1 MNLAKGQYKDIILSI
16 DEENIKC
23 ADCNKE
29 NPTKV
34 SVNNGII
41 LCEGCALQHLELGP
55 NVSYIR
61 DLSGDFDEYLLNF
74 FTLGGNS
81 KFKRFLKE
89 ENVDES
95 LPINKKYLTR
105 ACEFYR
111 INLKRKVQ
119 GDNLLKKK
127 YENPNEI
134 VENMENNFPEF
145 EDYVMKNQKHSKNQ
159 KIDQAKKIIGNI
171 GSGLFSFGKKMYS
184 NVKQGAN
191 YVAVKAQPATKS
203 IKKGAVFM
211 GHQVEGMY
219 ANIKNKILKK
229 GQKELNE
236 KNEHKEDENN
246 NENNINNEKN
256 ENNEN
261 NIENEKKEDEKKVE
275 EVKKDENSGPGIL
288 LNNPFNNE
296 PAKEQNSEQ

>member
-1 MNLAKGQYKDIILSI
+1 MELSKEQYKDIILSI

-23 ADCNKE
+23 ADCGKE
-29 NPTKV
+29 NPIKV

-61 DLSGDFDEYLLNF
+61 DLSGEFDEYLLNY

-81 KFKRFLKE
+81 KFKKFLKE
-89 ENVDES
+89 ENVDTS

-119 GDNLLKKK
+119 GVDLLTKK

-145 EDYVMKNQKHSKNQ
+145 EDYVIKNQKQNKNQ
-159 KIDQAKKIIGNI
+159 KLGQAKKLIGNI
-171 GSGLFSFGKKMYS
+171 GSGLFSFGKKVYS
-184 NVKQGAN
+184 GVKQGAN
-191 YVAVKAQPATKS
+191 FVAVKAQPATNK
-203 IKKGAVFM
+203 IKKGAVYM
-211 GHQVEGMY
+211 GHQVGGVY
-219 ANIKNKILKK
+219 SNIKNKITSLNK
-229 GQKELNE
+229 GQQKEKEEE
-236 KNEHKEDENN
+236 KDENGN
-246 NENNINNEKN
+246 KN
-256 ENNEN
+256 DN
-261 NIENEKKEDEKKVE
+261 NEKKEENEIKEEEKKE
-275 EVKKDENSGPGIL
+275 EVKNEENNGAGIL
-288 LNNPFNNE
+288 LNNPSINNE
-296 PAKEQNSEQ
+296 PSQEQKAEQ

>member
-1 MNLAKGQYKDIILSI
+1 MEIAKGQYKDIILSI

-23 ADCNKE
+23 ADCGKE
-29 NPTKV
+29 NPIKV

-61 DLSGDFDEYLLNF
+61 DLSGEFDEYLLNY

-81 KFKRFLKE
+81 KFKKFLKE
-89 ENVDES
+89 ENVDTS

-119 GDNLLKKK
+119 GVDLLTKK

-145 EDYVMKNQKHSKNQ
+145 EDYVIKNQKQNKNQ
-159 KIDQAKKIIGNI
+159 KLGQAKKLIGNI
-171 GSGLFSFGKKMYS
+171 GSGLFSFGKKVYS
-184 NVKQGAN
+184 GVKQGAN
-191 YVAVKAQPATKS
+191 FVAVKAQPATNK
-203 IKKGAVFM
+203 IKKGAVYM
-211 GHQVEGMY
+211 GHQVGGVY
-219 ANIKNKILKK
+219 SNIKNKITSLNK
-229 GQKELNE
+229 GQQKEKEEE
-236 KNEHKEDENN
+236 KDEN
-246 NENNINNEKN
+246 ENKNDNNEKIEEN
-256 ENNEN
+256 EIKE
-261 NIENEKKEDEKKVE
+261 EEKKE
-275 EVKKDENSGPGIL
+275 EVKNEENNGAGIL
-288 LNNPFNNE
+288 LNNPSINNE
-296 PAKEQNSEQ
+296 PSQEQKAEQ

>member
-1 MNLAKGQYKDIILSI
+1 MEVNKSQYKDIILSI

-23 ADCNKE
+23 ADCGKE
-29 NPTKV
+29 NPIKV

-61 DLSGDFDEYLLNF
+61 DLSGEFDEYLLNY

-81 KFKRFLKE
+81 KFKKFLKE
-89 ENVDES
+89 ENVDTS

-119 GDNLLKKK
+119 GVDLLTKK

-145 EDYVMKNQKHSKNQ
+145 EDYVIKNQKQNKNQ
-159 KIDQAKKIIGNI
+159 KLGQAKKLIGNI
-171 GSGLFSFGKKMYS
+171 GSGLFSFGKKVYS
-184 NVKQGAN
+184 GVKQGAN
-191 YVAVKAQPATKS
+191 FVAVKAQPATNK
-203 IKKGAVFM
+203 IKKGAVYM
-211 GHQVEGMY
+211 GHQVGGVY
-219 ANIKNKILKK
+219 SNIKNKITSLNK
-229 GQKELNE
+229 GQQKEKEEE
-236 KNEHKEDENN
+236 KDEN
-246 NENNINNEKN
+246 ENKN
-256 ENNEN
+256 DN
-261 NIENEKKEDEKKVE
+261 NEKKE
-275 EVKKDENSGPGIL
+275 EVKNEENNGAGIL
-288 LNNPFNNE
+288 LNNPSINNE
-296 PAKEQNSEQ
+296 PSQEQKAEQ

>member
-1 MNLAKGQYKDIILSI
+1 MVEKGQYKDIILSI

-23 ADCNKE
+23 ADCGKE
-29 NPTKV
+29 NPIKV

-61 DLSGDFDEYLLNF
+61 DLSGEFDEYLLNY

-89 ENVDES
+89 ENVDTS

-119 GDNLLKKK
+119 GGELLKKK

-145 EDYVMKNQKHSKNQ
+145 EDYVIKHQKQNKEQ
-159 KIDQAKKIIGNI
+159 TLGKAKKIIGNI
-171 GSGLFSFGKKMYS
+171 GSGLFSFGKKVYS
-184 NVKQGAN
+184 GVKQGAN
-191 YVAVKAQPATKS
+191 YVAVKAQPATNK

-211 GHQVEGMY
+211 GHQVGGVY
-219 ANIKNKILKK
+219 TNIKNKIISKNK
-229 GQKELNE
+229 GEQKEKETENVEIKKEE
-236 KNEHKEDENN
+236 KVDE
-246 NENNINNEKN
+246 
-256 ENNEN
+256 
-261 NIENEKKEDEKKVE
+261 EKKEENEVKEEEKKE
-275 EVKKDENSGPGIL
+275 EIKNEENNGAGIL
-288 LNNPFNNE
+288 LNNPSINNE
-296 PAKEQNSEQ
+296 PSQEQKVEQ

>member
-1 MNLAKGQYKDIILSI
+1 MEIAKGQYKDIILSI

-23 ADCNKE
+23 ADCGKQ
-29 NPTKV
+29 NPIKV

-61 DLSGDFDEYLLNF
+61 DLSGEFDEYLLNY

-81 KFKRFLKE
+81 KFKKFLKE
-89 ENVDES
+89 ENVDTS

-119 GDNLLKKK
+119 GVDLLTKK

-145 EDYVMKNQKHSKNQ
+145 EDYVIKNQKQNKNQ
-159 KIDQAKKIIGNI
+159 KLGQAKKLIGNI
-171 GSGLFSFGKKMYS
+171 GSGLFSFGKKVYS
-184 NVKQGAN
+184 GVKQGAN
-191 YVAVKAQPATKS
+191 FVAVKAQPATNK
-203 IKKGAVFM
+203 IKKGAVYM
-211 GHQVEGMY
+211 GHQVGGVY
-219 ANIKNKILKK
+219 SNIKNKITSLNK
-229 GQKELNE
+229 GQQKEKEEE
-236 KNEHKEDENN
+236 KDEN
-246 NENNINNEKN
+246 ENKN
-256 ENNEN
+256 DN
-261 NIENEKKEDEKKVE
+261 NEKKEENEIKEEEKKE
-275 EVKKDENSGPGIL
+275 EVKNEENNGAGIL
-288 LNNPFNNE
+288 LNNPSINNE
-296 PAKEQNSEQ
+296 PSQEQKAEQ

>member
-1 MNLAKGQYKDIILSI
+1 MEIAKGQYKDIILSI

-23 ADCNKE
+23 ADCGKE
-29 NPTKV
+29 NPIKV

-61 DLSGDFDEYLLNF
+61 DLSGEFDEYLLNY

-81 KFKRFLKE
+81 KFKKFLKE
-89 ENVDES
+89 ENVDTS

-119 GDNLLKKK
+119 GVDLLTKK

-145 EDYVMKNQKHSKNQ
+145 EDYVIKNQKQNKNQ
-159 KIDQAKKIIGNI
+159 KLGQAKKLIGNI
-171 GSGLFSFGKKMYS
+171 GSGLFSFGKKVYS
-184 NVKQGAN
+184 GVKQGAN
-191 YVAVKAQPATKS
+191 FVAVKAQPATNK
-203 IKKGAVFM
+203 IKKGAVYM
-211 GHQVEGMY
+211 GHQVGGVY
-219 ANIKNKILKK
+219 SNIKNKITSLNK
-229 GQKELNE
+229 GQQKEKEEE
-236 KNEHKEDENN
+236 KDEN
-246 NENNINNEKN
+246 ENKN
-256 ENNEN
+256 DN
-261 NIENEKKEDEKKVE
+261 NEKKEENEIKEEEKKE
-275 EVKKDENSGPGIL
+275 EVKNEENNGAGIL
-288 LNNPFNNE
+288 LNNPSINNE
-296 PAKEQNSEQ
+296 PSQEQKAGQ